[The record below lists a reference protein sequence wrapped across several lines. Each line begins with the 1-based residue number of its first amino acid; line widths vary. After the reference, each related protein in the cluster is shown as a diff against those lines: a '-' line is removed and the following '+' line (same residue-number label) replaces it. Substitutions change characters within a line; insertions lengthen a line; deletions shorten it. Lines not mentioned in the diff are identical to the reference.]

1 MKRENPPWCHAVPV
15 EDAATEIDAA
25 RLDVAPVETYRLA
38 MMLSP
43 DESDRAG
50 RHAYERDWRR
60 FVVARGRLRE
70 LLAARLETCPET
82 IEFSYGK
89 HGKPM
94 LAPPFS
100 RSGLHFNVAHSGDL
114 AVYAFSHEGEV
125 GVDVEALRA
134 LPDADDIAARF
145 FSTVEHN
152 AYRGLDTC
160 HKRIG
165 FFNCWTRKEAFLKAL
180 GDGLH
185 HPLDA
190 FDVSLAPGEPAQ
202 LLRLAGDSGEHCGWR
217 LASFIP
223 APGYVGALAIRTAR
237 PARAAA
243 ITAPWSAQ
251 ALP

>member
-1 MKRENPPWCHAVPV
+1 MTVERVQLKQEAVEV
-15 EDAATEIDAA
+15 YAA
-25 RLDVAPVETYRLA
+25 RLDIPPVETYRLA

-50 RHAYERDWRR
+50 RCAFERDWRR

-70 LLAARLETCPET
+70 LLAARLETCPEKV
-82 IEFSYGK
+82 EFAYGK
-89 HGKPM
+89 RGKPM

-100 RSGLHFNVAHSGDL
+100 HSGLHFNVAHSGEI
-114 AVYAFSHEGEV
+114 AVYALSHEGEV
-125 GVDVEALRA
+125 GVDVEALRT
-134 LPDADDIAARF
+134 LTDADDIAARF
-145 FSTVEHN
+145 FSRVEH
-152 AYRGLDTC
+152 ASYRALDSC

-190 FDVSLAPGEPAQ
+190 FDVSLAPGEPAR
-202 LLRLAGDSGEHCGWR
+202 LLRLPGSAGEDLGWR

-223 APGYVGALAIRTAR
+223 APGYVGALAMRTSSPAR
-237 PARAAA
+237 PAA
-243 ITAPWSAQ
+243 ITESWSAR

>member
-1 MKRENPPWCHAVPV
+1 MTAERVRLKEEGV
-15 EDAATEIDAA
+15 EVCEA
-25 RLDVAPVETYRLA
+25 RLDMPPAETYRLA

-60 FVVARGRLRE
+60 YVVARGRLRE
-70 LLAARLETCPET
+70 LLAARLNTPPDK
-82 IEFSYGK
+82 IGFSYGK
-89 HGKPM
+89 RGKPM

-100 RSGLHFNVAHSGDL
+100 RSGLHFNVAHSGEL

-145 FSTVEHN
+145 FSAVEYS
-152 AYRGLDTC
+152 AYRALDNH

-165 FFNCWTRKEAFLKAL
+165 FFNCWTRKEALLKAL

-185 HPLDA
+185 YPLDA
-190 FDVSLAPGEPAQ
+190 FDVTLAPGEPAR
-202 LLRLAGDSGEHCGWR
+202 LLRLADTPGENCGWR
-217 LASFIP
+217 LTSFVP
-223 APGYVGALAIRTAR
+223 APGYVGALATETTYAAR
-237 PARAAA
+237 PAA
-243 ITAPWSAQ
+243 ITAPWSAR